1 MLKKLIERFKLLI
14 KRGIVTL
21 RIKIKNPKMKKK
33 PHTYRH
39 VRPGLAAVGLSVL
52 ILGFAVMPTVNATDY
67 QSQINNLNSQNAQNQ
82 ANLNT
87 LKAQAGNYQQAIAN
101 YQTQINAVE
110 SSIAINQAKQ
120 TQFEQQIAA
129 DEAKIALNKG
139 YLANDLKTMYV
150 QGQMSTIEQL
160 ATSQNLSTFVT
171 KQEDNIKV
179 QDQLNNLL
187 NTIKSLQSQAQNNEN
202 QIAVL
207 LKVESYQRDQVT
219 ADQNQVSSLLAM
231 NQQQQASYNAQIA
244 SNNSQI
250 ATLVAEQIAAN
261 RKLVGTGKVDY
272 SGTCGGTYPASAQG
286 PYGPW
291 GCDYAHSSDY
301 TPGCTYLDSWG
312 MCNRECVS
320 YTAWMVYKNDG
331 IDVTGFGNANQWP
344 SEAAAAGIPTGT
356 TPKAGAVAIYMGGS
370 SDPWG
375 HAMWVKSVNGDGTIT
390 VDQYNLYYDGN
401 FYETTVSAAGL
412 VYIYF

>member
-1 MLKKLIERFKLLI
+1 
-14 KRGIVTL
+14 
-21 RIKIKNPKMKKK
+21 MKQK
-33 PHTYRH
+33 PHTYRR
-39 VRPGLAAVGLSVL
+39 VRPALAAIGLGVL
-52 ILGFAVMPTVNATDY
+52 ILGFAAVPTVNASNY
-67 QSQINNLNSQNAQNQ
+67 QTQINSLNSQNAQNQ
-82 ANLNT
+82 ANLNA
-87 LKAQAGNYQQAIAN
+87 LQAQAGNYQQAVAN
-101 YQTQINAVE
+101 YQTQINAIE
-110 SSIAINQAKQ
+110 NSIALNQAKQ
-120 TQFEQQIAA
+120 VEYQQQIVA

-160 ATSQNLSTFVT
+160 ATSQDLSTFVT

-187 NTIKSLQSQAQNNEN
+187 NTIKSLQSQAENNKNQVSVLLNVENYQQN
-202 QIAVL
+202 QI
-207 LKVESYQRDQVT
+207 T
-219 ADQNQVSSLLAM
+219 ADQNQVSQLLAM
-231 NQQQQASYNAQIA
+231 NQQQQANYNAQIA
-244 SNNSQI
+244 ANNNQI

-261 RKLVGTGKVDY
+261 RRLVGTGTVDY
-272 SGTCGGTYPASAQG
+272 SGTCGGSYPASAQG

-344 SEAAAAGIPTGT
+344 SEAQAAGIPTGY
-356 TPKAGAVAIYMGGS
+356 TPKVGAVAIYMGGS

-375 HAMWVKSVNGDGTIT
+375 HAMWVKSVNSDGTIT

-401 FYETTVSAAGL
+401 FYETTISGAGL